1 MSTGFPTDVTSPMAF
16 GKYYRQTS
24 QCITLHDQLF
34 YRTSTFGCSA
44 NSAVHCRGM
53 PNATLRHAELL
64 VELEGSCIFKRRRNL
79 TPGQTQT
86 QIARICLLE
95 ASQLSWFLK
104 FCETK
109 YVCSRKE
116 LPTMHLCSQES
127 DAGGDLLG
135 VEDRQGCEPISPGE
149 SMKP

>member
-1 MSTGFPTDVTSPMAF
+1 MSTGFPTDVTSPMGF

-24 QCITLHDQLF
+24 HCITLHDPLF
-34 YRTSTFGCSA
+34 YRTSTFGCST
-44 NSAVHCRGM
+44 NNAVHCRGM

-79 TPGQTQT
+79 TPGQTQ
-86 QIARICLLE
+86 IARICLFE

-104 FCETK
+104 LCET
-109 YVCSRKE
+109 SRKE

-135 VEDRQGCEPISPGE
+135 VEDRQGCEPISPEE